1 MFVDDFVPP
10 QGVVVA
16 PKTLSSNQLD
26 LRRADSDRN
35 MSALQ
40 INSSSGD
47 DSSED
52 MFTLS
57 GSEDDASQLSL
68 ENTKQSIAVV
78 AMKNV
83 NEENVSAKET
93 KTMIDTKATKDAKE
107 NSMTA
112 TSETII
118 SSTNTTTETFT
129 TTTTTTT
136 ATNLTDSTEN
146 MNNESMSLKIDSQE
160 EAASSVSNNGTALV
174 SIDSVSTLVSNVAKE
189 DIYDVEE
196 EDDEEQEEEQEE
208 QEEQVQQNESFETE
222 NRSKDTRLGSMPAI
236 ESTATATTM
245 TVEEVTELQL
255 QIDSLMNELNAIK
268 ASNIVRRE
276 NNIVILNEKL
286 KEHQKTMNVVQSTM
300 NTIDQQH
307 LKEIAQLN
315 QTHTDIVSIM

>member
-136 ATNLTDSTEN
+136 TTATNLTDSTEN

-208 QEEQVQQNESFETE
+208 QVQQNESFETE

-236 ESTATATTM
+236 ESTTTATTM